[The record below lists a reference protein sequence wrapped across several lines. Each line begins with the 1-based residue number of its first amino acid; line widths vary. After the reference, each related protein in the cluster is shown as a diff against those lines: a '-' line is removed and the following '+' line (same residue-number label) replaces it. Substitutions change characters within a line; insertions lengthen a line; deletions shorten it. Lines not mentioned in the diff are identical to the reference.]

1 MKKISKKFWIFLG
14 IAAVFF
20 LVMIIISAVLDLGEK
35 LRNIHPYV
43 EYAFY
48 GVSAIL
54 FIILFI
60 RPLFMII
67 FAPSF
72 SLDELFSEEENA
84 KKNYSMYKKVAKN
97 LMEEDIISDEEKQKI
112 ADSLDDV
119 LELKKTLSNVFD
131 ETIKKELNKMII
143 SHAET
148 VFLSTAISQNGKLD
162 AIAVITIN
170 LKLIK
175 NLVLKCGFRPSY
187 YSLGKL
193 SVNVL
198 STAIIAESLEDM
210 NFSELFPS
218 TGVNALAEIPLLKT
232 ITGSFAQGV
241 GNALL
246 SLRVGIIARNYLFM
260 NIKGLKKNEIRK
272 LAFGEAVI
280 LLPRV
285 LVESMKKLP
294 SRFKGLFGKIF

>member
-1 MKKISKKFWIFLG
+1 MKKISKGLWVTLG

-20 LVMIIISAVLDLGEK
+20 MILIIVSSVLDLGER
-35 LRNIHPYV
+35 LRRIHAYV

-48 GVSAIL
+48 GVAGIL

-60 RPLFMII
+60 RPLFLII
-67 FAPSF
+67 FSPTF

-84 KKNYSMYKKVAKN
+84 KKNFSMYKKVARN
-97 LMEEDIISDEEKQKI
+97 LLGEDYVKEED
-112 ADSLDDV
+112 
-119 LELKKTLSNVFD
+119 KTLITSSMNDALQLKQTLSRVFD
-131 ETIKKELNKMII
+131 ETIKKELNQMII

-148 VFLSTAISQNGKLD
+148 VFVSTAISQNGKLD

-198 STAIIAESLEDM
+198 STAIIAETLEDM
-210 NFSELFPS
+210 NFSDIFPS
-218 TGVNALAEIPLLKT
+218 TGANALAEIPILKT
-232 ITGSFAQGV
+232 ITGSFAQGI

-260 NIKGLKKNEIRK
+260 NIKGMKKNQIRK

-285 LVESMKKLP
+285 LVESMKKIP
-294 SRFKGLFGKIF
+294 SRFKSLFEK

>member
-48 GVSAIL
+48 GVSIIL

-97 LMEEDIISDEEKQKI
+97 LMEEDIISDEEKEKI
-112 ADSLDDV
+112 TNSLDDV

-294 SRFKGLFGKIF
+294 PRFKGLFGKIF

>member
-43 EYAFY
+43 EYTFY

-112 ADSLDDV
+112 TDSLDDV

-260 NIKGLKKNEIRK
+260 NIKGLKKNEVRK

>member
-14 IAAVFF
+14 ISAVFF

-35 LRNIHPYV
+35 LRNVHPYV

-60 RPLFMII
+60 RPLFLII

-97 LMEEDIISDEEKQKI
+97 LLEEDLLSNEEKQKI
-112 ADSLDDV
+112 SDSLNDV

-232 ITGSFAQGV
+232 VTGSFAQGV

-260 NIKGLKKNEIRK
+260 NIKGLKKNEVRK

-280 LLPRV
+280 LLARV

-294 SRFKGLFGKIF
+294 SRFKGLFCKIF

>member
-43 EYAFY
+43 EYGFY

-112 ADSLDDV
+112 TDSLDDV

>member
-1 MKKISKKFWIFLG
+1 
-14 IAAVFF
+14 
-20 LVMIIISAVLDLGEK
+20 
-35 LRNIHPYV
+35 
-43 EYAFY
+43 
-48 GVSAIL
+48 
-54 FIILFI
+54 
-60 RPLFMII
+60 
-67 FAPSF
+67 
-72 SLDELFSEEENA
+72 
-84 KKNYSMYKKVAKN
+84 
-97 LMEEDIISDEEKQKI
+97 
-112 ADSLDDV
+112 
-119 LELKKTLSNVFD
+119 LSNVFD

-285 LVESMKKLP
+285 LAESMKKLP

>member
-112 ADSLDDV
+112 TDSLDDV

>member
-14 IAAVFF
+14 ISAVFF

-35 LRNIHPYV
+35 LRNVHPYV

-60 RPLFMII
+60 RPLFLII

-97 LMEEDIISDEEKQKI
+97 LLEEDLLSNEEKQKI
-112 ADSLDDV
+112 SDSLNDV

-148 VFLSTAISQNGKLD
+148 VFLSTAISQNDKLD

-170 LKLIK
+170 QKLFK
-175 NLVLKCGFRPSY
+175 NLIINCRFILSY
-187 YSLGKL
+187 YSIG
-193 SVNVL
+193 
-198 STAIIAESLEDM
+198 
-210 NFSELFPS
+210 
-218 TGVNALAEIPLLKT
+218 
-232 ITGSFAQGV
+232 
-241 GNALL
+241 
-246 SLRVGIIARNYLFM
+246 
-260 NIKGLKKNEIRK
+260 
-272 LAFGEAVI
+272 
-280 LLPRV
+280 
-285 LVESMKKLP
+285 
-294 SRFKGLFGKIF
+294 

>member
-48 GVSAIL
+48 GVSIIL

-112 ADSLDDV
+112 TDSLDDV
-119 LELKKTLSNVFD
+119 LELKKTLSNIFD

-294 SRFKGLFGKIF
+294 PRFKGLFGKIF

>member
-43 EYAFY
+43 EYGFY

>member
-112 ADSLDDV
+112 TDSLDDV
-119 LELKKTLSNVFD
+119 LELKKTLSNIFD